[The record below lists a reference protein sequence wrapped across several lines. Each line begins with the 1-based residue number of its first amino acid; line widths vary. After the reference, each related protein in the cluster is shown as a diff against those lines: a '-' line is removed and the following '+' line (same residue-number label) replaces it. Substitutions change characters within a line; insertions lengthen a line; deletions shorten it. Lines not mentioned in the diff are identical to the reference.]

1 MMYFLARIIVFLLC
15 IIACFM
21 LIPLA
26 FAIYF
31 SEVDVYLSFIIPI
44 AFCFLLGLLAF
55 FFKAKKKQR
64 LPMRLGFLV
73 VALSWLFSCLLGS
86 IPFMISG
93 YIPSFFDA
101 FFESVSGFTTTGAS
115 ILSSVEAL
123 PFSLN
128 IWRAEMH
135 WLGGMGIVAITV
147 ALMPLLGIGGF
158 QLIKAETTGPDKG
171 KITPKIRETAK
182 KLWIFYVILTFLQV
196 ILLLFAKMSFTEAV
210 FHSFATLGTGGFSM
224 KNSGLA
230 SYSASAQWICTVFM
244 ILAGVN
250 FSLYFL
256 LWNKKRQ
263 ELLKNT
269 ECKVY
274 FSIIFIASFFVFL
287 SIYPLYGKIEEA
299 MRHAFFQVA
308 SILTTTGFATRD
320 FTLWPGAAQSLLF
333 FLMFIGGSSGST
345 AGGIKV
351 VRWTVLFK
359 QATNEIKKML
369 HPHGVYTIRLNQKA
383 GRKDLVFSVSAFV
396 FLYFILVAISTVIAS
411 RDGVDLLSSFTAS
424 LSMVGNIG
432 PGFGLLGP
440 AGNYGFFSNTT
451 KLWFS
456 FAMLAG
462 RLELYT
468 LLIYFSPAFWK
479 K

>member
-1 MMYFLARIIVFLLC
+1 M
-15 IIACFM
+15 
-21 LIPLA
+21 
-26 FAIYF
+26 
-31 SEVDVYLSFIIPI
+31 
-44 AFCFLLGLLAF
+44 
-55 FFKAKKKQR
+55 KK
-64 LPMRLGFLV
+64 
-73 VALSWLFSCLLGS
+73 
-86 IPFMISG
+86 SG
-93 YIPSFFDA
+93 KN
-101 FFESVSGFTTTGAS
+101 
-115 ILSSVEAL
+115 IL
-123 PFSLN
+123 
-128 IWRAEMH
+128 
-135 WLGGMGIVAITV
+135 
-147 ALMPLLGIGGF
+147 
-158 QLIKAETTGPDKG
+158 QLIAL
-171 KITPKIRETAK
+171 R
-182 KLWIFYVILTFLQV
+182 
-196 ILLLFAKMSFTEAV
+196 
-210 FHSFATLGTGGFSM
+210 
-224 KNSGLA
+224 
-230 SYSASAQWICTVFM
+230 
-244 ILAGVN
+244 
-250 FSLYFL
+250 
-256 LWNKKRQ
+256 
-263 ELLKNT
+263 
-269 ECKVY
+269 
-274 FSIIFIASFFVFL
+274 
-287 SIYPLYGKIEEA
+287 
-299 MRHAFFQVA
+299 
-308 SILTTTGFATRD
+308 
-320 FTLWPGAAQSLLF
+320 PGAAQSLLF